1 MVICNTPD
9 IKIVLMISLWCLKP
23 EITLG
28 QCHFD
33 VYDAVKVIFDQISQI
48 FFNIVLLNFNAYG
61 STIDVSI

>member
-1 MVICNTPD
+1 
-9 IKIVLMISLWCLKP
+9 MISLWCLKP

-48 FFNIVLLNFNAYG
+48 FFNIVLLNFNAYD